1 MAIIKQYT
9 IVGHIKAMNWLTID
23 ILFSHGGGKRR
34 HYYTRMIGTP
44 YIVVAALASAML
56 TRLQLASHF
65 MSVTIVDANLCQFV
79 TNIST
84 LANNCKHH
92 ELSRFFQRKNERSK
106 VGQMSRQHAPKIKA
120 VERLTFVCSQ
130 PAMAGPILKPMLH
143 VTP

>member
-1 MAIIKQYT
+1 
-9 IVGHIKAMNWLTID
+9 
-23 ILFSHGGGKRR
+23 
-34 HYYTRMIGTP
+34 MIGTP

-92 ELSRFFQRKNERSK
+92 ELSRFFQRKPQFGCLTESNTQIAAFSGKIGTTYSFFLPKNDRSK
-106 VGQMSRQHAPKIKA
+106 VGQMNRQHAPKIKA